1 MIFFHLYIRY
11 SLYVVQVQKSSMV
24 VIYVDFSR
32 LELCAAIGALEQFKL
47 YLADRWISLSSFLYP
62 FSPLSWIYI

>member
-1 MIFFHLYIRY
+1 MSILPSTQLPKFINKMNEMIFFHLYIRY

-47 YLADRWISLSSFLYP
+47 YLADR
-62 FSPLSWIYI
+62 